1 MTEGFC
7 RFRLD
12 GVRQLA
18 EAHRTTLFS
27 LCLLSF
33 VFSPVAA
40 FGNILAIQ
48 ALRKTSFLPPNLK
61 KLFLSLSLSDLA
73 VGMFSQLTLAVVFKM
88 ALTKNFN
95 LDVLCPLTLTVF
107 YLTVY
112 LLSSVS
118 FMNVTA
124 IAVDRLL
131 AVSLHLRYQE
141 LVTSKRVMIALAA
154 IWLSS
159 CLTVTSLGSYI
170 SVVFGSMGYVLTTA
184 AYLRV
189 YKVARYHQNQIQ
201 NQFQLQSSQAV
212 VLLRE
217 RKSAL
222 NVVYIYIIYIACYLP
237 SLLLINDL
245 WI

>member
-1 MTEGFC
+1 
-7 RFRLD
+7 
-12 GVRQLA
+12 
-18 EAHRTTLFS
+18 
-27 LCLLSF
+27 
-33 VFSPVAA
+33 
-40 FGNILAIQ
+40 
-48 ALRKTSFLPPNLK
+48 
-61 KLFLSLSLSDLA
+61 
-73 VGMFSQLTLAVVFKM
+73 M
-88 ALTKNFN
+88 ALTKNIN

-141 LVTSKRVMIALAA
+141 LVTSKRVMIALVA

-159 CLTVTSLGSYI
+159 CLPVTSLDGYI

-184 AYLRV
+184 AYFRV
-189 YKVARYHQNQIQ
+189 YKVARYHQNRIQ
-201 NQFQLQSSQAV
+201 NQFQPQSSQAV
-212 VLLRE
+212 ALLRE
-217 RKSAL
+217 RKSSS

-237 SLLLINDL
+237 GFFCLVLQTTSYSSGSMYAAHEVTFFFVLLNSSLNPLVYCWRYPEVRQIMTSTSKKIFRVP
-245 WI
+245 WG